1 MLRGLAIQAM
11 KASAAATDLVRSRPS
26 GLTVLIY
33 HRVGGPGGSVDLD
46 PGRFD
51 EQVAELA
58 ESGRV
63 RTLAAGVAELDRPS
77 AAPVDA
83 VALTFDDGTV
93 DFVEQALPILVR
105 HRVPALLY
113 LATQFADEGLD
124 FPGGGPAIS
133 WAGLRDAIDTGLVEV
148 GSHTHTHALL
158 DRLAPAAIPHELD
171 RSIGLIED
179 HLGRR
184 PHHFAY
190 PKAVLGSPEA
200 RAEVAAR
207 FQTAAVAGTRPN
219 RPGSTDL
226 QQLART
232 PIQVADGMRWFRRKA
247 AGGMQ
252 LEDDLRRRINRRRYA
267 GAAT

>member
-1 MLRGLAIQAM
+1 M

-158 DRLAPAAIPHELD
+158 DRLAPRPSPRARPLD
-171 RSIGLIED
+171 RADRGSPRPPPPPLRLPE
-179 HLGRR
+179 GRPR
-184 PHHFAY
+184 
-190 PKAVLGSPEA
+190 LPEA